1 MKTERSP
8 HEDIVLDCNPGMQ
21 RKPLHDEGTTELP
34 GCEFKATL
42 TRPIGNSNSEKVEE
56 GYLEQMVF
64 LLIWKEMEKEMLDE
78 KLGPIRQFERQLDSF
93 ARSFDGA
100 FKY

>member
-8 HEDIVLDCNPGMQ
+8 DEDIVLDRNPGMQ
-21 RKPLHDEGTTELP
+21 RKPAHDEGVTELP
-34 GCEFKATL
+34 RCEFKAPL

-56 GYLEQMVF
+56 EYLEQMVF

-78 KLGPIRQFERQLDSF
+78 QSGPIPQFERDLDSF
-93 ARSFDGA
+93 ARSFGGA

>member
-8 HEDIVLDCNPGMQ
+8 HEDIALDCNPGTQ
-21 RKPLHDEGTTELP
+21 RKPLHDEEVTELP
-34 GCEFKATL
+34 GYEFKATP

-56 GYLEQMVF
+56 GYLKQMVF
-64 LLIWKEMEKEMLDE
+64 LLIWKEIEKEMLDE
-78 KLGPIRQFERQLDSF
+78 KSGPIPQFERELDSF